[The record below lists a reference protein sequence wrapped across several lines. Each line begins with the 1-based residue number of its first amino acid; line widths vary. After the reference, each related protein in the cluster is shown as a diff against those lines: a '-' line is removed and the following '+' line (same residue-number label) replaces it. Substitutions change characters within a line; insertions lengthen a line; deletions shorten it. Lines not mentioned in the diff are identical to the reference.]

1 MKGTF
6 EVVIANI
13 SANQNNLG
21 SMNKISSDP
30 TFRDSDSLVEQGL
43 RICVVLM
50 CPSDLQTQLVSL
62 AHVCF
67 QSVVL

>member
-43 RICVVLM
+43 RICVVLT
-50 CPSDLQTQLVSL
+50 CPSDLQTQLVL
-62 AHVCF
+62 VAHVCF